1 MDQILRDTGKF
12 VVAAVIPTIIGVFLL
27 PASLKPL
34 VFVYLALLVSFL
46 IKYFHENMLF
56 ECPNCR
62 QVFKPSLSAFVLSPH
77 QTYYK
82 LLRCPGCRMVSWCG
96 IKFYKGK
103 ELDLILKPIKLKSIR
118 EEFKANL
125 KSYLVFTTLVYI
137 LSSIPSVL
145 NRNLAIIAAGSIIYL
160 IYLITIGYGIKK
172 GYRSQ
177 IYLVITFFVVIIL
190 LLFAL
195 LGFV

>member
-1 MDQILRDTGKF
+1 
-12 VVAAVIPTIIGVFLL
+12 
-27 PASLKPL
+27 
-34 VFVYLALLVSFL
+34 
-46 IKYFHENMLF
+46 
-56 ECPNCR
+56 
-62 QVFKPSLSAFVLSPH
+62 
-77 QTYYK
+77 
-82 LLRCPGCRMVSWCG
+82 MVSWCG

-160 IYLITIGYGIKK
+160 IYLITIGYGLK
-172 GYRSQ
+172 R
-177 IYLVITFFVVIIL
+177 VIEARYIWL
-190 LLFAL
+190 
-195 LGFV
+195 